1 MLGKARDIRGFQ
13 NRVGCLATIGA
24 LGAVDFPGYFPIE
37 TVDRKINTPDRE
49 IRSLE
54 KAAECP
60 VGLFALFGELLNS
73 LDVRFKFHISES
85 LTSLWEKSLF

>member
-1 MLGKARDIRGFQ
+1 LGAKFIDAQLKMFGKTPDIRGFED
-13 NRVGCLATIGA
+13 RMGYLATIGA

-37 TVDRKINTPDRE
+37 VVDREINTPDRE

-60 VGLFALFGELLNS
+60 VGLFALFC
-73 LDVRFKFHISES
+73 
-85 LTSLWEKSLF
+85 